1 MPENPTPAQREAS
14 RRNGAR
20 SRGPR
25 SEAGKA
31 RIAAA
36 ATRHGLCGGFR
47 LLPGEEARFRRLRA
61 GWRARL
67 RPRDAVE
74 EAAVDKLVFAVLREH
89 RLEAIESR
97 LSAALATGAP
107 AEGLPSL
114 ATLLRYRA
122 RIERDRRRALA
133 ELAFARGLRRSHE
146 TRARTAAPREDEP
159 PARASGL
166 AAGAAST
173 ENATKAAADLA
184 RSESAERGGTGAEAP
199 RAAEGAGAEGRDAR
213 VRAGSG
219 GARGGAEALFVEI
232 GRELARLAPAG
243 GAGGLCARSGAG
255 GPLSPAW
262 SDLDRTVVALFG
274 APLTAAERARLEA
287 AARAGAHRARGGAD
301 GLGAG
306 VRTGALGRFP
316 PPGRVVPATAECAE
330 PVKKHEER
338 NDPLA
343 VSIARCYPYSLVS
356 SKIVSS
362 T

>member
-166 AAGAAST
+166 SAGAAS
-173 ENATKAAADLA
+173 
-184 RSESAERGGTGAEAP
+184 
-199 RAAEGAGAEGRDAR
+199 
-213 VRAGSG
+213 
-219 GARGGAEALFVEI
+219 
-232 GRELARLAPAG
+232 
-243 GAGGLCARSGAG
+243 
-255 GPLSPAW
+255 
-262 SDLDRTVVALFG
+262 
-274 APLTAAERARLEA
+274 
-287 AARAGAHRARGGAD
+287 
-301 GLGAG
+301 
-306 VRTGALGRFP
+306 
-316 PPGRVVPATAECAE
+316 
-330 PVKKHEER
+330 
-338 NDPLA
+338 
-343 VSIARCYPYSLVS
+343 
-356 SKIVSS
+356 
-362 T
+362 